1 MRTSPGAPRTCAAR
15 RAKRWLTFLVAV
27 FPLLTALAGPS
38 LAPYRIAPCRE
49 SVSERLLPP
58 SLLHPFG
65 TDEMGQDLLSRI
77 LLVSRR
83 TLAISLLSAAVAV
96 SAGLASATVT
106 VLLPPAA
113 ASALERTLDIFLA
126 FPFLILAILFST
138 ASSLDPDSTMVLCLS
153 LAMWAGCARIL
164 TARLRTTMSRQYVQA
179 SRVMGAGN
187 LHIVFR
193 HLLPD
198 ALPLTIVLLTL
209 RSGMALLAQASLE
222 FLGIA
227 SNPSMPGWGAM
238 VNMARDYFELAPWYA
253 LAPAG
258 VITLY
263 VFMFNLGGDL
273 LAELLDPTLRNP

>member
-1 MRTSPGAPRTCAAR
+1 MRTSPEAPRTCAAR
-15 RAKRWLTFLVAV
+15 RAKRWLTFLVLV